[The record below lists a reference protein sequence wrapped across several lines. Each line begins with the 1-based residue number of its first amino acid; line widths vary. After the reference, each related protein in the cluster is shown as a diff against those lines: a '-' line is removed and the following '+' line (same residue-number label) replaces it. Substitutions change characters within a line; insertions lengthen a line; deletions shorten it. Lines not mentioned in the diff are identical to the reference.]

1 MEKNPK
7 HELFAELY
15 MFCSTWQT
23 RYAHLRDAAT
33 AANCLDLY
41 WDWLDSP
48 AGQEYRQMLR
58 ATLDV
63 FREQRQAAALP
74 ERALED
80 MAVAMDLVGT
90 ITEGED
96 E

>member
-7 HELFAELY
+7 HELFAELS

-23 RYAHLRDAAT
+23 RYAHLKEAAT
-33 AANCLDLY
+33 AAGCLDLY
-41 WDWLDSP
+41 ADWIKSP
-48 AGQEYRQMLR
+48 AGFEYRQMLQ
-58 ATLDV
+58 ATYDV
-63 FREQRQAAALP
+63 LRERCAP
-74 ERALED
+74 VMSERALED

-90 ITEGED
+90 TTEGED